1 MTIEFYSRLMSD
13 YFARLDKAVAECE
26 KVIEDMAAAT
36 EALEKSM
43 PLEKKC
49 FSEKN
54 FLTSFDADGDPF
66 IYDYLASIK
75 NLTRS
80 EEKRLNGL
88 AAILLIL
95 SLPVNEVTE
104 EFRPFDT
111 EAREE

>member
-1 MTIEFYSRLMSD
+1 MTIEFYSRLMSE
-13 YFARLDKAVAECE
+13 YFVRLNKAVGDCE
-26 KVIEDMAAAT
+26 KAIEDMALAT

-54 FLTSFDADGDPF
+54 FLTSCDPNGDPF
-66 IYDYLASIK
+66 IYDYVASIK
-75 NLTRS
+75 NLTKS

-95 SLPVNEVTE
+95 ALPVNEVTE

-111 EAREE
+111 EVQEE